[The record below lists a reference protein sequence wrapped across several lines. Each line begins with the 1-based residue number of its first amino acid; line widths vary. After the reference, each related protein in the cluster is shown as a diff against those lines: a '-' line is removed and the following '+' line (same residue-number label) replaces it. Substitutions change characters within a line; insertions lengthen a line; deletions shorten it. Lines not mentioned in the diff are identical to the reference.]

1 MLQNGCNTPKTVPIG
16 EVRAALKDFQSFPT
30 FRCFKRV
37 LRKKYLQFASY
48 NDILIIKPT
57 RWARRGREYFYERPE
72 NAGAGGLSVLR
83 GREQQIALFRGAGRR
98 AGAYFAKTYPDL
110 TLELD
115 AFVGQLQQK
124 LVEMKIGVLRIESID
139 PDTGTIH
146 LTVSED
152 ADCSG
157 LLHEADGRMYAQKEV
172 HRQKFT
178 PEISGAEA

>member
-1 MLQNGCNTPKTVPIG
+1 M
-16 EVRAALKDFQSFPT
+16 
-30 FRCFKRV
+30 
-37 LRKKYLQFASY
+37 
-48 NDILIIKPT
+48 
-57 RWARRGREYFYERPE
+57 
-72 NAGAGGLSVLR
+72 
-83 GREQQIALFRGAGRR
+83 
-98 AGAYFAKTYPDL
+98 
-110 TLELD
+110 ELD

>member
-1 MLQNGCNTPKTVPIG
+1 MRENIFIRDRKTPVL
-16 EVRAALKDFQSFPT
+16 EDYLSYAAGSSRSP
-30 FRCFKRV
+30 C
-37 LRKKYLQFASY
+37 S
-48 NDILIIKPT
+48 
-57 RWARRGREYFYERPE
+57 
-72 NAGAGGLSVLR
+72 GAP
-83 GREQQIALFRGAGRR
+83 GAGRR